1 MRRKRGHFFN
11 RGGFGKFGWFAA
23 RHSLWLSE
31 PMRIHAICLTKN
43 EADVIE
49 HCLRDATHWADRIYV
64 YDGASTDGTWDRVQ
78 AMKSE
83 RIIPWRS
90 DDAVFRE
97 GLRAE
102 VFADKRGDSRE
113 GDWWCQLNADEFY
126 VEKPREFLAA
136 VPANDHVVWSVNLQ
150 YYITHEDVAE
160 GAFTG
165 DFEKDRARLKHY
177 AAACA
182 EPRFF
187 RYRERLRWD
196 LNAAWPHH
204 MGVIHPHPMHFR
216 HYCYRSPQQIQMR
229 LDVRRENRARGFEGW
244 DHAKEEDWRSKLVP
258 RAGLHRDEGDG
269 RAIVEEEVR
278 AQYREPKSRR
288 LVKRFMHSTGLWP

>member
-1 MRRKRGHFFN
+1 MR
-11 RGGFGKFGWFAA
+11 
-23 RHSLWLSE
+23 L
-31 PMRIHAICLTKN
+31 P
-43 EADVIE
+43 
-49 HCLRDATHWADRIYV
+49 
-64 YDGASTDGTWDRVQ
+64 
-78 AMKSE
+78 
-83 RIIPWRS
+83 
-90 DDAVFRE
+90 
-97 GLRAE
+97 
-102 VFADKRGDSRE
+102 
-113 GDWWCQLNADEFY
+113 CQLNADEFY

-136 VPANDHVVWSVNLQ
+136 VPANEHVVWSVNLL

-244 DHAKEEDWRSKLVP
+244 DHAKEDDWRSKLVP

-288 LVKRFMHSTGLWP
+288 LVKRFMHSTGFWP

>member
-1 MRRKRGHFFN
+1 
-11 RGGFGKFGWFAA
+11 
-23 RHSLWLSE
+23 
-31 PMRIHAICLTKN
+31 MRIHAICLTKN

-49 HCLRDATHWADRIYV
+49 HCLREAETWADRIYV

-102 VFADKRGDSRE
+102 VFADRRGDSQE

-136 VPANDHVVWSVNLQ
+136 VPKSDHVVWAVNLQ
-150 YYITHEDVAE
+150 YYLTHEDVAE
-160 GAFTG
+160 GEFTG
-165 DFEKDRARLKHY
+165 DFAKDIDRLHYY

-187 RYRERLRWD
+187 RYRERLKWD
-196 LNAAWPHH
+196 LNAAWPEH
-204 MGVIHPHPMHFR
+204 MGVILPHAMHFR
-216 HYCYRSPQQIQMR
+216 HYCYRSPRQIQMR
-229 LDVRRENRARGFEGW
+229 LDVRRANRARGFEGW
-244 DHAKEEDWRSKLVP
+244 DHAKEEDWRSMLAS
-258 RAGLHRDEGDG
+258 RADLKRDEGDG
-269 RAIVEEEVR
+269 RYVVAEKVR
-278 AQYREPKSRR
+278 AQFSEPKSRR
-288 LVKRFMHSTGLWP
+288 LMKRFMHATGLWP

>member
-1 MRRKRGHFFN
+1 M
-11 RGGFGKFGWFAA
+11 
-23 RHSLWLSE
+23 L
-31 PMRIHAICLTKN
+31 
-43 EADVIE
+43 V
-49 HCLRDATHWADRIYV
+49 
-64 YDGASTDGTWDRVQ
+64 
-78 AMKSE
+78 
-83 RIIPWRS
+83 
-90 DDAVFRE
+90 
-97 GLRAE
+97 
-102 VFADKRGDSRE
+102 
-113 GDWWCQLNADEFY
+113 
-126 VEKPREFLAA
+126 
-136 VPANDHVVWSVNLQ
+136 
-150 YYITHEDVAE
+150 
-160 GAFTG
+160 
-165 DFEKDRARLKHY
+165 